1 MFDNK
6 SNIIHYTYR
15 VQLEGIIKAI
25 CDISF
30 DIGTQIQDIIE
41 VKEAANGFT
50 IEDLFVEA
58 FIKDINIRLESLS
71 DQKPDDGELIPGLT
85 ADQFFSRIADHYN
98 TELFYLDEFL
108 EGLKGSAILFINKK
122 ENSFIGSN
130 ETAKDR
136 LIPAL
141 KGAKILKTLISKLK
155 SEKIQGSLQKIDM
168 FENDFFYKSTIHCS
182 KQESQP
188 LLTTIHTSLINRDT
202 VRAEIVDRFDFWIN
216 FELYNSLRGIDLS
229 AIEDYSLLTDI
240 ENDLEIGLLVG
251 DYLLPYPNIDLIK
264 YIAVDKKLDY
274 FWLLLES
281 TYSIK
286 PAPESIKDPVINE
299 FIGFNKDI
307 ELNQLLSHLKNN
319 FYITDKKLI
328 KEKFEKFFNE
338 VVIVEN
344 LDFLNEY
351 QFLLSPE
358 MAQET
363 TLGIYSTEKKGNS
376 YNLLHWINHK
386 TTSKLDHFR
395 KTVPTEKAKKIIYTL
410 KPAICYY
417 FLLKYFEDVLQSILA
432 GNNYTFLAN
441 HKFFDKG
448 AETEIDFFVNT
459 GEKLYYIETKTK
471 LTKFYID
478 TFLKKSS
485 SMINKFAPMLAQGI
499 EVEFILIGGY
509 SDATVADYQYF
520 IETSGKRE
528 EGYNIPREELNGMP
542 YNFTIPIPDKQ
553 GKHITC
559 IAEPQYDN
567 LQSLV
572 LQLCQK

>member
-6 SNIIHYTYR
+6 SNIINYTYR

-30 DIGTQIQDIIE
+30 DIGTQIQAIID
-41 VKEAANGFT
+41 VKEAVNGFT
-50 IEDLFVEA
+50 IEDLFVDT
-58 FIKDINIRLESLS
+58 FIKDINIRPESLS
-71 DQKPDDGELIPGLT
+71 DQKPKDGEIIPGLT

-98 TELFYLDEFL
+98 KELFYLDEFL
-108 EGLKGSAILFINKK
+108 DGLKGSSILFVNKK

-130 ETAKDR
+130 DTAKDR

-155 SEKIQGSLQKIDM
+155 SEKIEGSLQKIDM
-168 FENDFFYKSTIHCS
+168 FENDFFYRSTIQSS

-188 LLTTIHTSLINRDT
+188 LLANIHMSLISGAT
-202 VRAEIVDRFDFWIN
+202 IKAEIVDRYDFWIN
-216 FELYNSLRGIDLS
+216 FELYHTSRGIDLS
-229 AIEDYSLLTDI
+229 AVEEYSLVTDI
-240 ENDLEIGLLVG
+240 ENDVEIGLLVG
-251 DYLLPYPNIDLIK
+251 EYLLPYPNIDLVK
-264 YIAVDKKLDY
+264 YIADDKKLDY
-274 FWLLLES
+274 FWLLLEN

-286 PAPESIKDPVINE
+286 PAPELNRDAVINE

-307 ELNQLLSHLKNN
+307 DLNQLLSYLKNN
-319 FYITDKKLI
+319 FYIGDKKLI
-328 KEKFEKFFNE
+328 KDKFEKFFNE

-344 LDFLNEY
+344 LDFLSEY

-363 TLGIYSTEKKGNS
+363 TLGIYSTEKKGDS

-386 TTSKLDHFR
+386 TSSKLDHFR

-417 FLLKYFEDVLQSILA
+417 FLLKYFEDVLESILEQ
-432 GNNYTFLAN
+432 NKYTFLAN

-448 AETEIDFFVNT
+448 AETEIDFLVNT
-459 GEKLYYIETKTK
+459 GQKLYYIETKTK

-478 TFLKKSS
+478 AFLKKSS
-485 SMINKFAPMLAQGI
+485 SMINKFAPMLGHGI

-520 IETSGKRE
+520 IETSGKHDD
-528 EGYNIPREELNGMP
+528 GYNIERAELNGKP
-542 YNFTIPIPDKQ
+542 YYFTIPIPDKQ

-559 IAEPQYDN
+559 IAEPQYEN
-567 LQSLV
+567 LQSLL

>member
-6 SNIIHYTYR
+6 SNITHYTYR
-15 VQLEGIIKAI
+15 IQLEGIIKAI

-30 DIGTQIQDIIE
+30 DIGIQIQDIIE
-41 VKEAANGFT
+41 VREAANGFT

-58 FIKDINIRLESLS
+58 FIKDINVRPESLS
-71 DQKPDDGELIPGLT
+71 DQKTEDGEIILGLT

-108 EGLKGSAILFINKK
+108 EGLKGSSILFINKK
-122 ENSFIGSN
+122 DSSFIGSN
-130 ETAKDR
+130 DTAKDR
-136 LIPAL
+136 LLPAL

-168 FENDFFYKSTIHCS
+168 FENDFFYKSTIQCS
-182 KQESQP
+182 KLESQP
-188 LLTTIHTSLINRDT
+188 LLTNIHATLINGDT
-202 VRAEIVDRFDFWIN
+202 VKAEIVDRFDFWIN
-216 FELYNSLRGIDLS
+216 FELYHSLRGIDLS
-229 AIEDYSLLTDI
+229 TVEEYSLVTDK
-240 ENDLEIGLLVG
+240 ENDVEIGLLVG
-251 DYLLPYPNIDLIK
+251 DYLLPYPNIDLVK
-264 YIAVDKKLDY
+264 YITVDKKLEY
-274 FWLLLES
+274 FWLLLEN
-281 TYSIK
+281 TYSMK
-286 PAPESIKDPVINE
+286 PAPELIKDAIINE
-299 FIGFNKDI
+299 FIGFNKDV
-307 ELNQLLSHLKNN
+307 ELNQLLSYLKNN

-344 LDFLNEY
+344 LDFLSEY

-358 MAQET
+358 MSQET

-386 TTSKLDHFR
+386 TSSKLDHFR

-417 FLLKYFEDVLQSILA
+417 FLLKYFEDVIESILDE
-432 GNNYTFLAN
+432 NKYIFLAN

-459 GEKLYYIETKTK
+459 GRKLYYIETKTK

-478 TFLKKSS
+478 AFLKKAS
-485 SMINKFAPMLAQGI
+485 SMINKFAPMLAHGV

-509 SDATVADYQYF
+509 SDKTVTDYQYF
-520 IETSGKRE
+520 IETSDKSE
-528 EGYNIPREELNGMP
+528 DGYNIERADLYGMP

-559 IAEPQYDN
+559 IAEPQYEN

>member
-6 SNIIHYTYR
+6 SNITNYIYR
-15 VQLEGIIKAI
+15 IQLEGIIKAI

-30 DIGTQIQDIIE
+30 DIGTQIQDIIHINDQE
-41 VKEAANGFT
+41 KGFT
-50 IEDLFVEA
+50 IKDLFEDS
-58 FIKDINIRLESLS
+58 FIKEINVRPESLS
-71 DQKPDDGELIPGLT
+71 DQTDEAGEVIPGFT

-108 EGLKGSAILFINKK
+108 KGLNGSSILFINKK
-122 ENSFIGSN
+122 ENTLIGANDS
-130 ETAKDR
+130 AKDR

-141 KGAKILKTLISKLK
+141 KGAKILKTLISRLN

-168 FENDFFYKSTIHCS
+168 FENDFFYRSTIQAS

-188 LLTTIHTSLINRDT
+188 LLVILPETLLDRASLNH
-202 VRAEIVDRFDFWIN
+202 EFVDRYDFWLN
-216 FELYNSLRGIDLS
+216 VELYKKSYGVDFS
-229 AIEDYSLLTDI
+229 AIEEYSLLTDI
-240 ENDLEIGLLVG
+240 ENETVVGLLVG
-251 DYLLPYPNIDLIK
+251 EYVLPYPNVDLVK
-264 YIAVDKKLDY
+264 YISEEKKLDY
-274 FWLLLES
+274 YWLLLGN
-281 TYSIK
+281 TYSVKPSPEVQKDIIIK
-286 PAPESIKDPVINE
+286 E
-299 FIGFNKDI
+299 FTDLNKDV
-307 ELNQLLSHLKNN
+307 ELNQLLSFLKNN
-319 FYITDKKLI
+319 FYISDKSLI
-328 KEKFEKFFNE
+328 KEKFSKFFNE

-344 LDFLNEY
+344 LDFLSEY

-363 TLGIYSTEKKGNS
+363 TLGIYSTEKKGDS

-386 TTSKLDHFR
+386 TINKLDHFR
-395 KTVPTEKAKKIIYTL
+395 KIVPTEKAKKIIYTL

-417 FLLKYFEDVLQSILA
+417 FLHKYFEDVIESILIENKYA
-432 GNNYTFLAN
+432 YLPN

-459 GEKLYYIETKTK
+459 GGKLYYIESKTK
-471 LTKFYID
+471 LTKFYIEG
-478 TFLKKSS
+478 FLKKSS
-485 SMINKFAPMLAQGI
+485 SMLKKFAPMTEHGI

-520 IETSGKRE
+520 IESSTWNE
-528 EGYNIPREELNGMP
+528 DGYNIERAELNGKP
-542 YNFTIPIPDKQ
+542 YCFTVPIPDKQ
-553 GKHITC
+553 GKQITC
-559 IAEPQYDN
+559 IAEPQYEN